1 MINVANDR
9 EGTPLGHGHA
19 VLVNA
24 ELVGDEPFAVILA
37 DDVIDASPPAL
48 KQMMDV
54 FEKVGGPVLAV
65 ERVPADQISAYGV
78 VAIDSSVSLGKG
90 IHLVTDLVEKPRRE
104 DAPSNLAIIGRY

>member
-37 DDVIDASPPAL
+37 DDVIDANPPAL
-48 KQMMDV
+48 KQMIDV

-65 ERVPADQISAYGV
+65 ERVPADQVSSYGIV
-78 VAIDSSVSLGKG
+78 DIDTSVQLGKG
-90 IHLVTDLVEKPRRE
+90 IHAIRDLVEKPAQNE
-104 DAPSNLAIIGRY
+104 APSNLAIIG